1 MVGPK
6 RGEPLF
12 AALPRILKGSQA
24 TDGGNLLL
32 TSMEKEQLL
41 LQAPESSDFIRKIT
55 GSQEYI
61 NGQER
66 WCLWITPNQVESALL
81 IPGIAERVEK
91 TRLKRLASR
100 DAGARKLAERPW
112 MFREQRE
119 GTAIIVP
126 SVSSERREYV
136 PIGYLG
142 PDTVISNLAF
152 AIYDA
157 EPWVFALVTSRM
169 HMAWL
174 RAVGGKLKTDFRYSN
189 TLVYNT
195 FPVPNL
201 TAAQKET
208 LTQRALRVLDV
219 REYHS
224 EKTLAE
230 LYDPDLMPDNL
241 RLAHKELDDAVDAL
255 YRKSGFASDED
266 RLALLFDLYVQK
278 TSAKESA

>member
-1 MVGPK
+1 MSS
-6 RGEPLF
+6 R
-12 AALPRILKGSQA
+12 
-24 TDGGNLLL
+24 
-32 TSMEKEQLL
+32 EKDQLL
-41 LQAPESSDFIRKIT
+41 RQYPESSDFVRKVT

-61 NGQER
+61 HGQER
-66 WCLWITPNQVESALL
+66 WCLWMTPSQVQRAML
-81 IPGIAERVEK
+81 IRGVAERVEK

-100 DAGARKLAERPW
+100 DVGARKLAERPW

-119 GTAIIVP
+119 GTAIVVP
-126 SVSSERREYV
+126 RHSSERREYV
-136 PIGYLG
+136 PIGYLS
-142 PDTVISNLAF
+142 PDTVIADSAF

-157 EPWVFALVTSRM
+157 EPWVFALLTSRM

-174 RAVGGKLKTDFRYSN
+174 RTVGGKLKTDFRYSN

-195 FPVPNL
+195 FPAPDL

-230 LYDPDLMPDNL
+230 LYDPDLMPGNL
-241 RLAHKELDDAVDAL
+241 RLAHRELDDAVDAL